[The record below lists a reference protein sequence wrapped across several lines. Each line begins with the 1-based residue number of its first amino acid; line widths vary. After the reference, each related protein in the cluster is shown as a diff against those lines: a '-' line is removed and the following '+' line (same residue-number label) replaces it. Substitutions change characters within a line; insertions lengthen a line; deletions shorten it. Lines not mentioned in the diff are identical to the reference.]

1 MSSSRTIEPSSS
13 ASTSLPEGELTGYY
27 VRNSLLYRVSQG
39 DREIVLDTP
48 IPEAKPPI
56 DSNIRDPDFREP
68 RYISYQYPY
77 LIFVPKYYAWRDPVF
92 KVLDCSYSKIPIV
105 GDRVGGFY
113 LHPNV
118 AEEMRDLENSLRG
131 LGREILSLARNSIR
145 KLGPELAAWFFPA
158 RFKFL
163 QRFFTEKAARFA
175 VWRSI
180 QNFLPLL
187 GYVSMALWC
196 IDEEVKALAPGTA
209 PDWRSVVIARTEL
222 KRTFLDAVEGSV
234 AGNWDMPGL
243 EGCFVSGLS
252 RCSSSGARG
261 YIGRRWLCWHRSRA
275 MQSKSLYL
283 SLGPLPTP
291 KDMGRFRKFEKHL
304 PTAGD
309 KDLEKHPFM
318 PDDMELKNLASP
330 KGQFKFSR
338 YTIGYD
344 GALRR
349 DPKQKKNESISS
361 FFIRRKGE
369 NEAKMAKESPSDQQR
384 RNSRQAHAAT
394 GAVPSKACVF
404 FWEEEDGHY
413 IRRPGG
419 RGTYAQLWQEYP
431 APQRR
436 FDPISNEWDL
446 CELFENNDPCW
457 GGAVTHHHQDDDEDE
472 TRTTTTPLA
481 ANEDMVS
488 PLPHAG
494 DGMKVAQSQHY
505 HDLDMVVADD
515 VAEEDLGPDFM
526 EEDLPKFGHTPRTA
540 APEYESCAD
549 TLLGTLKQRFCFRLP
564 PSPESFVP
572 RELPPRSGDAVFAN
586 VVGIA
591 DVAPELH
598 SRQGFEQILGIFFG
612 QCLAARSWNGIDR
625 NLLDLPEADAQ
636 PGFAYSRAYLSS
648 MRNPA
653 HRDYYYIVRKSGA
666 GIGTEALLLRRATDL
681 LEIMRQSWGSTI
693 KDVVQ
698 HLVARGISFWLA
710 YVSAEIMPACTPV
723 SPWIRPKGFQADNIS
738 GLGFRPE
745 NYAFEEQDYNAYI
758 TRRDFQILHTPLRRG
773 HRAYGKREVSDD
785 AILSQSSDDVY
796 DVGDCLWDGTSS
808 YSYWYYPLSD
818 NEIDLVCGV
827 HHIGTGH
834 MRNVGDRAHRPDVAE
849 QEQTRTVSWWPKP
862 GAWARGSLDGAWW
875 TPQCEDFFQKRLN
888 QFGKKSTFRKEVKNI
903 WDGFE
908 MVASSYLASL
918 WPDEVTPVDVA
929 SSLAA

>member
-180 QNFLPLL
+180 QNFLPA
-187 GYVSMALWC
+187 SR
-196 IDEEVKALAPGTA
+196 EVKALAPGTA

-234 AGNWDMPGL
+234 AGNWDMPRVGGMFCVRPIQDVPPQEREVYRETL
-243 EGCFVSGLS
+243 ALLASI
-252 RCSSSGARG
+252 SSYA
-261 YIGRRWLCWHRSRA
+261 I
-275 MQSKSLYL
+275 QIPLYL

-349 DPKQKKNESISS
+349 DPYSPPPIPVAPAGPAHPARNSPAQNYPARSSHAHTLAPFPPLPSHSKQKKNESISS

-472 TRTTTTPLA
+472 DEDDDYAMYPTLDVTLSTLVPREDDTIDYYTAPIAVVACERGHGLA
-481 ANEDMVS
+481 TAS
-488 PLPHAG
+488 CG

-515 VAEEDLGPDFM
+515 VAEKNLGPDFM
-526 EEDLPKFGHTPRTA
+526 EEDLPKCDLAAASQRCMDLVFSRFGHTPRTA

-549 TLLGTLKQRFCFRLP
+549 TLLGTLKQRFAFGFPHP
-564 PSPESFVP
+564 PSLS
-572 RELPPRSGDAVFAN
+572 
-586 VVGIA
+586 
-591 DVAPELH
+591 
-598 SRQGFEQILGIFFG
+598 
-612 QCLAARSWNGIDR
+612 CLAGDR
-625 NLLDLPEADAQ
+625 P
-636 PGFAYSRAYLSS
+636 S
-648 MRNPA
+648 
-653 HRDYYYIVRKSGA
+653 RDYASK
-666 GIGTEALLLRRATDL
+666 L
-681 LEIMRQSWGSTI
+681 GSTI
-693 KDVVQ
+693 KDVGQ

-745 NYAFEEQDYNAYI
+745 NYAFEEQDY
-758 TRRDFQILHTPLRRG
+758 TRLHHTARLSDTPYSACSHRLAVRRG
-773 HRAYGKREVSDD
+773 HRAYGRGEGYVDS
-785 AILSQSSDDVY
+785 
-796 DVGDCLWDGTSS
+796 
-808 YSYWYYPLSD
+808 
-818 NEIDLVCGV
+818 
-827 HHIGTGH
+827 GH
-834 MRNVGDRAHRPDVAE
+834 MRTWGTELTTDVAE

-888 QFGKKSTFRKEVKNI
+888 QFGKKSTC
-903 WDGFE
+903 FE
-908 MVASSYLASL
+908 IRPNGGTISGSGKRSKHMGWL
-918 WPDEVTPVDVA
+918 
-929 SSLAA
+929 

>member
-1 MSSSRTIEPSSS
+1 
-13 ASTSLPEGELTGYY
+13 
-27 VRNSLLYRVSQG
+27 
-39 DREIVLDTP
+39 
-48 IPEAKPPI
+48 
-56 DSNIRDPDFREP
+56 
-68 RYISYQYPY
+68 
-77 LIFVPKYYAWRDPVF
+77 
-92 KVLDCSYSKIPIV
+92 
-105 GDRVGGFY
+105 
-113 LHPNV
+113 
-118 AEEMRDLENSLRG
+118 
-131 LGREILSLARNSIR
+131 
-145 KLGPELAAWFFPA
+145 
-158 RFKFL
+158 
-163 QRFFTEKAARFA
+163 
-175 VWRSI
+175 
-180 QNFLPLL
+180 
-187 GYVSMALWC
+187 
-196 IDEEVKALAPGTA
+196 
-209 PDWRSVVIARTEL
+209 
-222 KRTFLDAVEGSV
+222 
-234 AGNWDMPGL
+234 
-243 EGCFVSGLS
+243 
-252 RCSSSGARG
+252 
-261 YIGRRWLCWHRSRA
+261 
-275 MQSKSLYL
+275 
-283 SLGPLPTP
+283 
-291 KDMGRFRKFEKHL
+291 
-304 PTAGD
+304 
-309 KDLEKHPFM
+309 
-318 PDDMELKNLASP
+318 MELKNLASP

-349 DPKQKKNESISS
+349 DPYSPPPIPVAPAGPAHPARNSPAQNYPARSSHAHTLAPFPPLPSHSKQKKNESISS

-472 TRTTTTPLA
+472 DEDDDYAMYPTLDVTLSTLDDTIDYYTAPIAVVA

-526 EEDLPKFGHTPRTA
+526 EEDLPK
-540 APEYESCAD
+540 CD
-549 TLLGTLKQRFCFRLP
+549 
-564 PSPESFVP
+564 
-572 RELPPRSGDAVFAN
+572 
-586 VVGIA
+586 
-591 DVAPELH
+591 
-598 SRQGFEQILGIFFG
+598 
-612 QCLAARSWNGIDR
+612 LAAASQRCM
-625 NLLDLPEADAQ
+625 DL

-758 TRRDFQILHTPLRRG
+758 TRRDFQILHTPRARIALQYGGVIARMARG
-773 HRAYGKREVSDD
+773 EVSDD

-827 HHIGTGH
+827 HHIGTG
-834 MRNVGDRAHRPDVAE
+834 M
-849 QEQTRTVSWWPKP
+849 
-862 GAWARGSLDGAWW
+862 
-875 TPQCEDFFQKRLN
+875 
-888 QFGKKSTFRKEVKNI
+888 
-903 WDGFE
+903 
-908 MVASSYLASL
+908 YLFSMNR
-918 WPDEVTPVDVA
+918 
-929 SSLAA
+929 S